1 MRKGLIRLHFIFV
14 FLICSIGL
22 FGINSNCLLYT
33 SVVDVMNNSIRHIMN
48 LLIG

>member
-22 FGINSNCLLYT
+22 FGINSNADEIKIIDTEYAT
-33 SVVDVMNNSIRHIMN
+33 YQENENKM
-48 LLIG
+48 